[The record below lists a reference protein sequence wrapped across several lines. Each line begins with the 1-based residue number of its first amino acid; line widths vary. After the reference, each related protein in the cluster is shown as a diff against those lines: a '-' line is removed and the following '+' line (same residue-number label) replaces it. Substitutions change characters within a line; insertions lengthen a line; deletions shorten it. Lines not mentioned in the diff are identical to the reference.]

1 VLTYALF
8 PQVGLKFLAN
18 RTNPSAF
25 EPRPGIERPAVSS
38 PTAAGGSA
46 VYTVEVSGEQ
56 FVVKVTEGGDIE
68 SATPVAASSAPVPAG
83 IGVTAPL
90 AGNIFKVFVQL
101 GDVVASGD
109 VVLVLEAMKMETEI
123 RAASGGT
130 VSQVLVREGDAV
142 DAGDTL
148 ITLG

>member
-1 VLTYALF
+1 ML
-8 PQVGLKFLAN
+8 G
-18 RTNPSAF
+18 
-25 EPRPGIERPAVSS
+25 
-38 PTAAGGSA
+38 
-46 VYTVEVSGEQ
+46 Q

-68 SATPVAASSAPVPAG
+68 SATPVAASSAPVPAAG
-83 IGVTAPL
+83 GVGVTAPL
-90 AGNIFKVFVQL
+90 AGNIFKIVVKP

-130 VSQVLVREGDAV
+130 VNQVLVHEGDAV
-142 DAGDTL
+142 DAGHTL